1 MGSFHRVSLSAAC
14 GIFAGVAAVW
24 TGTQAPLRASAAL
37 SRVQAEPRCRVEG
50 RARSGNVALPG
61 VAIVVQV
68 SSVLKAAT
76 STDVEGKYA
85 IFFSPNASYHV
96 SADLTAFTRVE
107 RDITLGPPPCDLTL
121 DFELALKSRREP
133 EVPATSPSAGRGRG
147 APPGPIA
154 SRFQA
159 LNVQADA
166 SAAATTDMAPPDDSS
181 DVERL
186 LPPGFSLQTA
196 QADAIAITGS
206 NDATS
211 LDRGLMNDRGQAI
224 RLGALDPAT
233 GLFAGFGP
241 QGGPPAGGLGAQDD
255 GIGGPGGG
263 RGGG

>member
-1 MGSFHRVSLSAAC
+1 M
-14 GIFAGVAAVW
+14 
-24 TGTQAPLRASAAL
+24 
-37 SRVQAEPRCRVEG
+37 
-50 RARSGNVALPG
+50 
-61 VAIVVQV
+61 
-68 SSVLKAAT
+68 LKAAT

-147 APPGPIA
+147 APPAPIA

-181 DVERL
+181 ISLHAGQILR
-186 LPPGFSLQTA
+186 PPLGGVMALICRRSSFVSG
-196 QADAIAITGS
+196 GS
-206 NDATS
+206 N
-211 LDRGLMNDRGQAI
+211 
-224 RLGALDPAT
+224 PACT
-233 GLFAGFGP
+233 FSSTCAGERAPGMTVVT
-241 QGGPPAGGLGAQDD
+241 AG
-255 GIGGPGGG
+255 
-263 RGGG
+263 